1 MGVRHYE
8 QHGCNARELLQ
19 DARRSNSHAPIHWD
33 ARFLRGA
40 VTTSICPVES
50 ARASMEYSSRADNRS
65 YERGAESDGVVMRTL
80 YDHVEFFESQV
91 GASKRV
97 TKVWSC
103 QSKAGSILGFV
114 RWWAHWRR
122 YCFFPERDMLF
133 DANCLW
139 DIADFVAGST
149 TEQKE
154 IQKQRKGRYI
164 DSDPCA
170 PGDPRNLAARLLVD
184 RVEAERARLQ
194 RQPLPDHSSIQS
206 APSDCSQSPQV
217 PETAQGHGAVQ
228 PLEPGP

>member
-1 MGVRHYE
+1 
-8 QHGCNARELLQ
+8 
-19 DARRSNSHAPIHWD
+19 
-33 ARFLRGA
+33 
-40 VTTSICPVES
+40 
-50 ARASMEYSSRADNRS
+50 
-65 YERGAESDGVVMRTL
+65 MRTL

-91 GASKRV
+91 GASKCV

-170 PGDPRNLAARLLVD
+170 PGDPRYAAARLLVD
-184 RVEAERARLQ
+184 KVETEKARLQ
-194 RQPLPDHSSIQS
+194 RLPDRSSIQS
-206 APSDCSQSPQV
+206 EPSCSQSPQP
-217 PETAQGHGAVQ
+217 PETEQAPNADQ
-228 PLEPGP
+228 PREPGP